1 MSTLY
6 FCTFLHLYFV
16 RTVHT
21 KFYAKSGVSISK
33 NERVMLNLVFSA
45 VPLIHRSRL
54 YLKASRQGHLLHR
67 QISPV
72 PNVSQILFTPQNVAI
87 DQGINLRVVPTSQ
100 AGHPLVICASLHKC
114 NDANGPLSNCG
125 PYPLPALRAPII
137 IIIIVNYIPFGKNIS
152 EVKYHKIVELSLI
165 SFPTH
170 YESVIQLS
178 KNQ

>member
-33 NERVMLNLVFSA
+33 NERVMLNLVISA

-72 PNVSQILFTPQNVAI
+72 PDVSQISFTPQNVAI

-100 AGHPLVICASLHKC
+100 DSHGRSYRRQSCPQQI
-114 NDANGPLSNCG
+114 
-125 PYPLPALRAPII
+125 
-137 IIIIVNYIPFGKNIS
+137 F
-152 EVKYHKIVELSLI
+152 
-165 SFPTH
+165 SFYFPPN
-170 YESVIQLS
+170 LS
-178 KNQ
+178 KSDVDATTDSQTS